1 MGYKP
6 PTTCR
11 SCRITRAVG
20 SWMLGLRERAR
31 RRRGVCGSWGALL
44 GISTRKFNNAGLG
57 LPTGASVSVP
67 SLRRATRA
75 FGKQDLRTQEIER
88 SLDDDIRGSDLYSVR
103 ENYMLMMAVAVAK
116 TVREGGSLR
125 VGKLWDP
132 EGRSRKGGAQRF
144 SCGMILSLG
153 MAMTGR
159 GLCSRACSPERM
171 ASVDTMPA
179 MWIGTR
185 RSGWTLREGA

>member
-1 MGYKP
+1 MTAAQFREECCVDGIQAPDDVPKLSYNKG
-6 PTTCR
+6 CR
-11 SCRITRAVG
+11 LMDVG
-20 SWMLGLRERAR
+20 LAREGTETKGR
-31 RRRGVCGSWGALL
+31 
-44 GISTRKFNNAGLG
+44 
-57 LPTGASVSVP
+57 ASVSVP